1 MVLIFNPNIDKHKI
15 ISMKVE
21 FHLNFYFLP
30 ENSRISKK
38 FVVRTKSCHYFHTFL
53 LRYIFVVSILLS
65 NSSACFSFIS
75 MQYTLAHNRYYLCI
89 LFSPCFNLLFRKSLV
104 LLKNGNHDIF
114 LFLYFKSKRVVMTF
128 HTSIYNFITV
138 LKFHQKLC

>member
-1 MVLIFNPNIDKHKI
+1 MFATVQCCPFLKKGTLFGMVLIFNPNIDKHKI
-15 ISMKVE
+15 ISMKVK

-65 NSSACFSFIS
+65 NSSACFSFQIIFVS
-75 MQYTLAHNRYYLCI
+75 FPCSTHLLTIDTTYLCI
-89 LFSPCFNLLFRKSLV
+89 LFSPLL
-104 LLKNGNHDIF
+104 
-114 LFLYFKSKRVVMTF
+114 
-128 HTSIYNFITV
+128 
-138 LKFHQKLC
+138 